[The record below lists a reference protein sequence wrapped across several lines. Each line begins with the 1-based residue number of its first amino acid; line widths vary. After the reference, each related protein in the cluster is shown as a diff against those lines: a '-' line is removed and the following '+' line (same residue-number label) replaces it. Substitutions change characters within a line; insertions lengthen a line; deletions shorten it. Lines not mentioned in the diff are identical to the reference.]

1 MSENDIYLSVFTIVF
16 FKKMLYNIA
25 TSKKKEHKMMRKI
38 KRLFISFVALL
49 MAGMPSLGCSAT
61 PQVEI
66 KTPIASD
73 VTDTVVSEQGTS
85 AEVGL
90 TAGFPLP
97 HDSGLDR
104 ENDSFA
110 FYENDLYYLNDQ
122 KVNGRDPSVLYVSI
136 EDIPIRTIRISREF
150 RSLDKRRLTSG

>member
-66 KTPIASD
+66 KTPIAKL
-73 VTDTVVSEQGTS
+73 TDDMV
-85 AEVGL
+85 
-90 TAGFPLP
+90 
-97 HDSGLDR
+97 
-104 ENDSFA
+104 
-110 FYENDLYYLNDQ
+110 
-122 KVNGRDPSVLYVSI
+122 
-136 EDIPIRTIRISREF
+136 
-150 RSLDKRRLTSG
+150 

>member
-1 MSENDIYLSVFTIVF
+1 
-16 FKKMLYNIA
+16 
-25 TSKKKEHKMMRKI
+25 MMRKI
-38 KRLFISFVALL
+38 KRLLISFVALL

-90 TAGFPLP
+90 TAGVPLP

-110 FYENDLYYLNDQ
+110 FYEND
-122 KVNGRDPSVLYVSI
+122 
-136 EDIPIRTIRISREF
+136 
-150 RSLDKRRLTSG
+150 